1 MTRKLL
7 SLVLCLALLLTAVP
21 FGSVATAEE
30 AAAASE
36 NLLANG
42 DFESYE
48 GTIPTN
54 WQVTTSENATAEIV
68 EDVEIAEGVTKNAVK
83 FTTTADDAS
92 KRSNLYYAGAVEIE
106 KNAKYTTT
114 FWVKVKNVKGFRT
127 YMYEPEYINLSGE
140 QATNQMAQEGQNIY
154 SFTYDNGSTRV
165 IRTDIN
171 HSFTIAETGTA
182 IDGGGPSMFI
192 SRANGVEQPLTPDYP
207 STERQDEWFQI
218 VHTFETGNDDAHEAN
233 IRYQFAIP
241 EAVDGEL
248 WIADV
253 QMNVERNYIPAVNDD
268 TLGTIAE
275 GTKIPVNVGEEV
287 TLTAEPFALNSFLG
301 WYDGDTLV
309 SEEAELTFV
318 YNGDATP
325 NYVAHFEANE
335 ASVICN
341 FEEGYT
347 NNQTLAQATAVTG
360 TAADAEAGYKEF
372 LNTEANGSGFFID
385 SEYTGNWRNAK
396 ISNAKAHSGSYSL
409 KYYGAYGHIG
419 YEFKNLEA
427 NTNYT
432 LSLYAYLVYTIGAD
446 PNASPGIHGVYVTP
460 GNASWRSASARL
472 TPSNKSVGSV
482 IHNWGKVEVDIN
494 TGDNTEVILWVD
506 VNGSND
512 AYVYLDD
519 FAVTPAAINYTP
531 NVNNKA
537 LGYTST
543 VKTRVDAK
551 TTVVA
556 YPIGE
561 AIFDGWY
568 NGETLLSKDAKYTFV
583 YSEDAANY
591 EARFISSG
599 FGVDGTYETG
609 YTNGQTLAQ
618 LQHTVDIGKEGT
630 TWTSEIWKTTS
641 FDGNNEYFMEAKYGG
656 NYRKATVSNE
666 YAYAGQYSLKF
677 KGMYGMMGR
686 KFTGLT
692 ANTDYIVSFY
702 ALVKEIDAAQVGGFR
717 VTTADT
723 APVLENG
730 NTIASENCIAGT
742 SDYYGTLDEWEKVTY
757 KFNSGDNTEVIFW
770 MNHNN
775 TGTIYIDNFVITRT
789 ANVTAQKSAYGTAT
803 SVGTVAYNEAVTVT
817 ATPYEGN
824 TFEGWYI
831 GDELVCEDATYTFNA
846 AGDVVLTPEFSGT
859 TYEHF
864 ALNGQ
869 DGTFENGSID
879 GIRFSDPNYDCGW
892 CNYSIINTDAYE
904 GNSALKTNARHRNTI
919 IPLTNLDANTN
930 YTLSFYFYINE
941 IEAPAGDGSG
951 TIKKAK
957 LDGGITAAD
966 VEVLTG
972 EVVAKVDSILSTA
985 SWQKFELSFNSGN
998 ATELNLVLRLQRETD
1013 GKGLIIDNMELIHK
1027 DTVAPE
1033 IVAGDIDG
1041 TGEVDLSDVTA
1052 LSRCLAGWTTDADGN
1067 PLNVNE
1073 DALDVNGDS
1082 AVNLKDLVL
1091 LAQYVAGWEV
1101 TLC

>member
-21 FGSVATAEE
+21 FGSVATAED
-30 AAAASE
+30 AAAATD
-36 NLLANG
+36 NLLTNG
-42 DFESYE
+42 DFESHAD
-48 GTIPTN
+48 GVPTN
-54 WQVTTSENATAEIV
+54 WEIRTTENTSSEIV

-83 FTTTADDAS
+83 FTTTADAPTT
-92 KRSNLYYAGAVEIE
+92 RSEFFYTGKVEIE

-114 FWVKVKNVKGFRT
+114 YWVKVKNVKGFRT
-127 YMYEPEYINLSGE
+127 YMYEPDYVALDG
-140 QATNQMAQEGQNIY
+140 TNKHQDTAAEGQNIY
-154 SFTYDNGSTRV
+154 TFSYDNGSTRV
-165 IRTDIN
+165 IRTDIKHN
-171 HSFTIAETGTA
+171 FTIAETGTA

-207 STERQDEWFQI
+207 ATERQDEWFQI
-218 VHTFETGNDDAHEAN
+218 IHTFETGNDDAHKADV
-233 IRYQFAIP
+233 RYQFSIP
-241 EAVDGEL
+241 EAVDGEV
-248 WIADV
+248 WIADM
-253 QMNVERNYIPAVNDD
+253 QMSVERNYVPAVNDD

-275 GTKIPVNVGEEV
+275 GTKIPVNLGEEV
-287 TLTAEPFALNSFLG
+287 TITAEPFALNSFLG
-301 WYDGDTLV
+301 WYEGDTLV

-318 YNGDATP
+318 YNGNATP
-325 NYVAHFEANE
+325 TYEARFEANE
-335 ASVICN
+335 DSVIYN

-347 NNQTLAQATAVTG
+347 NNQTLAQATASVG
-360 TAADAEAGYKEF
+360 
-372 LNTEANGSGFFID
+372 TEASGPYSAFLGTETNGSGFVVD
-385 SEYTGNWRNAK
+385 SSYTGTWRKATITTNK
-396 ISNAKAHSGSYSL
+396 YAHSGTYAVNFSGQYGSL
-409 KYYGAYGHIG
+409 G
-419 YEFKNLEA
+419 YKFSGLEQ
-427 NTNYT
+427 NKDYNV
-432 LSLYAYLVYTIGAD
+432 SVYAYLTHTVSAD
-446 PNASPGIHGVYVTP
+446 WAGVGNIIITPATASYLDTT
-460 GNASWRSASARL
+460 ARL
-472 TPSNKSVGSV
+472 ANKSVRETDVTAGWKKLEIDFNS
-482 IHNWGKVEVDIN
+482 
-494 TGDNTEVILWVD
+494 GDNTEVIFWVD
-506 VNGSND
+506 SNGTN
-512 AYVYLDD
+512 AYLYLDD

-531 NVNNKA
+531 NVNDKA
-537 LGYTST
+537 LGYTNT
-543 VKTRVDAK
+543 VKTRVGAK

-556 YPIGE
+556 TPLGE
-561 AIFDGWY
+561 ATFDGWY

-583 YSEDAANY
+583 YSENAANY

-599 FGVDGTYETG
+599 FGVDGSYETG

-618 LQHTVDIGKEGT
+618 LQHTTGT
-630 TWTSEIWKTTS
+630 VGGATSDWTPDLWKQS
-641 FDGNNEYFMEAKYGG
+641 SLDGNNEYFMESNNSG
-656 NYRKATVSNE
+656 NYRKATISNA

-677 KGMYGMMGR
+677 EGLFGMMGR

-702 ALVKEIDAAQVGGFR
+702 ALVKDNAAAQVGGFR

-723 APVLENG
+723 APVLADG
-730 NTIASENCIAGT
+730 HTIALENCIAGT
-742 SDYYGTLDEWEKVTY
+742 YDYYGTLDEWEKVTY
-757 KFNSGDNTEVIFW
+757 KFNSGNNTEVIFW

-775 TGTIYIDNFVITRT
+775 TGSIYIDNFVITRT
-789 ANVTAQKSAYGTAT
+789 ANVTTQKSAYGTAT

-831 GDELVCEDATYTFNA
+831 GEELVSEDATYTFNA

-879 GIRFSDPNYDCGW
+879 GIRFSDPNYGCEW

-904 GNSALKTNARHRNTI
+904 GNNALKVHARHRNTI

-951 TIKKAK
+951 TIKRAK

-966 VEVLTG
+966 VEVLSG
-972 EVVAKVDSILSTA
+972 EVVAKADTILSTA

-998 ATELNLVLRLQRETD
+998 ATELNLVLRFLRETD

-1052 LSRCLAGWTTDADGN
+1052 LSRHLAGWTTDADGN
-1067 PLNVNE
+1067 ALNVNE
-1073 DALDVNGDS
+1073 DALDVNADS

-1091 LAQYVAGWEV
+1091 LAQYVAGWGV
-1101 TLC
+1101 TLY